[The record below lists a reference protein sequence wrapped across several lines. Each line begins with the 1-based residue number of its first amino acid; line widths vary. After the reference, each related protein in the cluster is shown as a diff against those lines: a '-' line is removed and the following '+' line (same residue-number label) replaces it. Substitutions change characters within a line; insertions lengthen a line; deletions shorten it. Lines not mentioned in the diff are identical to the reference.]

1 MENNLDIKK
10 LLGKRIKELRTGK
23 KLTQAQ
29 LAEAVEV
36 AERTLSKIE
45 CGQTFVTADT
55 LAQII
60 TALEVEPAEL
70 FNFKHL
76 EEKEILKDELITAI
90 KNEEVDIPTL
100 YRIYKSLK

>member
-10 LLGKRIKELRTGK
+10 LLGKRIKELRTRK
-23 KLTQAQ
+23 NLTQAQ
-29 LAEAVEV
+29 LAEMVDI

-55 LAQII
+55 LAKII

>member
-10 LLGKRIKELRTGK
+10 LLGKRIKELRTRK
-23 KLTQAQ
+23 NLTQAQ
-29 LAEAVEV
+29 LAETVDI

-55 LAQII
+55 LAKII